1 MGSEPVSGFPAL
13 LDCGGVGPQS
23 PAGGF
28 SNASLN
34 GGMVI
39 YMTGFTFCGNGSG
52 RASDALA
59 GLLTFDGNGAL
70 DAAFDENCGGAPN
83 CIRALPGPNSLSSH
97 TGASMPAAKVALP
110 CLATPNP

>member
-1 MGSEPVSGFPAL
+1 MGSDPVSASTPL
-13 LDCGGVGPQS
+13 LNGVVLRQQS

-39 YMTGFTFCGNGSG
+39 YMTGFTFCGSGSG

-70 DAAFDENCGGAPN
+70 DAAFDENCGGPSN
-83 CIRALPGPNSLSSH
+83 SVRGLPGAYNRAHNRRQSIP
-97 TGASMPAAKVALP
+97 
-110 CLATPNP
+110 